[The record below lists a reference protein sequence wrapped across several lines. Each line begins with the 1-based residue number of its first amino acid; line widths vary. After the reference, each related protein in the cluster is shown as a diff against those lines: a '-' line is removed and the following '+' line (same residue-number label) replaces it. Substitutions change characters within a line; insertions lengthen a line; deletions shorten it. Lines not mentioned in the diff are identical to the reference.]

1 MSVSQDFYPFACD
14 HCNYEASAKSQKSL
28 VMLKR
33 LHRKKCT
40 KVGRS
45 EQSGVMADTKR
56 RWKIFADTHKGGQG
70 ARFVPTNETG
80 DGNLVVTKKDGLHMP
95 ANINP
100 QTVDEILLQL
110 KKAAEEKMSE
120 WQVEDVKIVIND

>member
-14 HCNYEASAKSQKSL
+14 HCIYEASAKSQKSL

-70 ARFVPTNETG
+70 ARFVPTNETAAEEAFTEKRWT
-80 DGNLVVTKKDGLHMP
+80 DMP

-100 QTVDEILLQL
+100 QSVDEILLQL
-110 KKAAEEKMSE
+110 KKTAEEKMRDDGM
-120 WQVEDVKIVIND
+120 EDVKIVINE